1 MTTPPPSSAP
11 ADQYRIVDDP
21 FVLHHR
27 IDGAGQGPLTGLRLA
42 VKDLFD
48 VEGLPTA
55 CGTLDWPGRNQPA
68 ARTAPTV
75 QALLDAGATVVGKT
89 ITDEL
94 ACSLVGTNLHY
105 GTPRNPITPD
115 RVPGGSSS
123 GSAAAVAG
131 GWPIWGSARTPADR
145 SASPASTTVCSGCVR
160 PMGGSASR
168 AAWSSARPLTRSG

>member
-1 MTTPPPSSAP
+1 MTTPPSSAP

-27 IDGAGQGPLTGLRLA
+27 IDGARQGPLTGLRLA

-75 QALLDAGATVVGKT
+75 QALIDAGGDLQAKDKVSDVVCGGHVYARLVMRGAMAT
-89 ITDEL
+89 
-94 ACSLVGTNLHY
+94 CSLL
-105 GTPRNPITPD
+105 
-115 RVPGGSSS
+115 
-123 GSAAAVAG
+123 
-131 GWPIWGSARTPADR
+131 
-145 SASPASTTVCSGCVR
+145 CE
-160 PMGGSASR
+160 M
-168 AAWSSARPLTRSG
+168 